1 MGDNG
6 PTDGIGFRQTE
17 SVLGAHTAAGLG
29 CGPVQTQIARAGHPA
44 PVVRRWSSSEPYA
57 AVGSLTGM
65 ASSFS
70 DSVNAYVENAA
81 MLLDVEDDVRT
92 LVAEPYR
99 QVDVQVPIHGD
110 DGSVLTFR
118 GYRVQHNGAR
128 GPFKGGLRYHPQT
141 DLDEVR
147 GLASLMTWKC
157 ALLDVP
163 FGGAKGGITVDPAAL
178 SPRELESVTR
188 SYTNA
193 ISGVIGPNLD
203 IVAPDV
209 NTDARVMGWVMD
221 AYSSRAGW
229 SPAVATGK
237 PLELGGI
244 PGRVEATGRGVVAV
258 TAATLD
264 ALGRKLAGQRIVI
277 QGFGNVGRHVA
288 QIAAEQGA
296 RIVGVSDIS
305 GGRAIQEG
313 IDVPALLDRFQPDNV
328 LKQVDIGDFVT
339 NSELLSLDCDV
350 LIPAALENAI
360 DSENVA
366 SVRASLIVEA
376 ANHPVTAEADAAL
389 SEGGVTVVPDI
400 LANAGG
406 VTGSYFEWTSNLTE
420 FRWSEEQFNTQL
432 LDFLDRAFRTLWDCH
447 LEREVDLRTAAYMV
461 GIDRVAEAVRL
472 RGLA

>member
-1 MGDNG
+1 M
-6 PTDGIGFRQTE
+6 
-17 SVLGAHTAAGLG
+17 
-29 CGPVQTQIARAGHPA
+29 PA
-44 PVVRRWSSSEPYA
+44 
-57 AVGSLTGM
+57 
-65 ASSFS
+65 SFY
-70 DSVNAYVENAA
+70 DSVSTAVEHAA
-81 MLLDVEDDVRT
+81 MLLDIEEDVRI

-99 QVDVQVPIHGD
+99 QVDVQVPIHAD
-110 DGSVLTFR
+110 DGSVLSFR

-128 GPFKGGLRYHPQT
+128 GPFKGGLRYHPDT

-163 FGGAKGGITVDPAAL
+163 FGGAKGGITLDPTGL

-193 ISGVIGPNLD
+193 IAGVIGPNLD
-203 IVAPDV
+203 ILAPDV
-209 NTDARVMGWVMD
+209 NTDARVMGWIMD

-237 PLELGGI
+237 PIDLGGI
-244 PGRVEATGRGVVAV
+244 PGRVQATGRGVVAV
-258 TAATLD
+258 TAATLA
-264 ALGRKLAGQRIVI
+264 ALGRSLAGQRIVV
-277 QGFGNVGRHVA
+277 QGFGNVGRYVA

-296 RIVGVSDIS
+296 SIVGVSDVS
-305 GGRAIQEG
+305 GGRAAPEG
-313 IDVPALLDRFQPDNV
+313 LDVAALMAKVSTGGL
-328 LKQVDIGDFVT
+328 LKDAGVGDLLT
-339 NSELLSLDCDV
+339 NAELLSLDCDV

-360 DSENVA
+360 DTSNVA
-366 SVRASLIVEA
+366 GVRAQLIVEA
-376 ANHPVTAEADAAL
+376 ANHPVSLEADTAL
-389 SEGGVTVVPDI
+389 AEGGVIVVPDI

-420 FRWSEEQFNTQL
+420 FRWSEEQFNKQL
-432 LDFLDRAFRTLWDCH
+432 LEFLYRAFRTMWDRH

-461 GIDRVAEAVRL
+461 GLDRVAEAVRL

>member
-1 MGDNG
+1 M
-6 PTDGIGFRQTE
+6 
-17 SVLGAHTAAGLG
+17 AA
-29 CGPVQTQIARAGHPA
+29 
-44 PVVRRWSSSEPYA
+44 
-57 AVGSLTGM
+57 
-65 ASSFS
+65 SFY
-70 DSVNAYVENAA
+70 DSVSSYVDHAA
-81 MLLDVEDDVRT
+81 MLLDVEDDVRI

-99 QVDVQVPIHGD
+99 QVDVQVPIHAD
-110 DGSVLTFR
+110 DGSVLSFR

-128 GPFKGGLRYHPQT
+128 GPFKGGLRYHPDT

-163 FGGAKGGITVDPAAL
+163 FGGAKGGITLDPGAL
-178 SPRELESVTR
+178 SPRELEAVTR

-203 IVAPDV
+203 VLAPDV

-237 PLELGGI
+237 PIDLGGI

-258 TAATLD
+258 TAATLA
-264 ALGRKLAGQRIVI
+264 ALGKSLAGQRIVI

-296 RIVGVSDIS
+296 VIVGVSDVS
-305 GGRAIQEG
+305 GGRHDREG
-313 IDVPALLDRFQPDNV
+313 VDVPALLTKVQPGTLVKEVN
-328 LKQVDIGDFVT
+328 IADFVT
-339 NSELLSLDCDV
+339 NVELLSLDCDV
-350 LIPAALENAI
+350 LIPAAMENAI
-360 DSENVA
+360 DTTNVA
-366 SVRASLIVEA
+366 GVRASLVVEG
-376 ANHPVTAEADAAL
+376 ANHPVSSDADAAL
-389 SEGGVTVVPDI
+389 SEGGVIVVPDI

-420 FRWSEEQFNTQL
+420 FRWSEEQFNKQL
-432 LDFLDRAFRTLWDCH
+432 LDFMDRAFRTMWDRH
-447 LEREVDLRTAAYMV
+447 LERGVDLRTAAYMV
-461 GIDRVAEAVRL
+461 GIDRVGEAVRL

>member
-1 MGDNG
+1 M
-6 PTDGIGFRQTE
+6 
-17 SVLGAHTAAGLG
+17 AA
-29 CGPVQTQIARAGHPA
+29 
-44 PVVRRWSSSEPYA
+44 
-57 AVGSLTGM
+57 
-65 ASSFS
+65 SFY
-70 DSVNAYVENAA
+70 DSVSTYVDHAA
-81 MLLDVEDDVRT
+81 TMLDVEDDVRI

-99 QVDVQVPIHGD
+99 QVDVQVPIHAD
-110 DGSVLTFR
+110 DGSVLSFR

-128 GPFKGGLRYHPQT
+128 GPFKGGLRYHPDT

-147 GLASLMTWKC
+147 ALASLMTWKC

-163 FGGAKGGITVDPAAL
+163 FGGAKGGMTLDPAAL
-178 SPRELESVTR
+178 SPRELEAVTR

-203 IVAPDV
+203 ILAPDV

-237 PLELGGI
+237 PIDLGGI

-258 TAATLD
+258 AASTLA
-264 ALGRKLAGQRIVI
+264 ALGRSLAGQRVVI

-296 RIVGVSDIS
+296 LIMGVSDVS
-305 GGRAIQEG
+305 GGRHNRDG
-313 IDVPALLDRFQPDNV
+313 VDVPALLAKVQPGTL
-328 LKQVDIGDFVT
+328 LKEVDVGDFVT
-339 NSELLSLDCDV
+339 NGELLSLDCDV

-360 DSENVA
+360 NAENVA
-366 SVRASLIVEA
+366 GVRAFLIVEA
-376 ANHPVTAEADAAL
+376 ANHPVSTEADATL
-389 SEGGVTVVPDI
+389 SQGGVIVVPDI

-420 FRWSEEQFNTQL
+420 FRWSEEQFNKQL
-432 LDFLDRAFRTLWDCH
+432 LDFLDRAFRTMWDRH
-447 LEREVDLRTAAYMV
+447 LERGVDLRTAAYMV